1 MKKLVIIFV
10 AVALLIG
17 ASLLFWPRSHATPAN
32 IASFHRESDALVH
45 AAKMATLS
53 CYMFADDHTNQLPAS
68 FAQLNT
74 SRQKTELSDANWEFV
89 ASGDKDSF
97 TNPDVTIYFLEKEPR
112 HSPDGT
118 FARVYATVNGRVFL
132 LTSTGR
138 DFTAVE
144 RQRGFLIRRATN

>member
-32 IASFHRESDALVH
+32 IASFHRKSDALVG

-53 CYMFADDHTNQLPAS
+53 CYLFADDHTNQLPRS
-68 FAQLNT
+68 FAQLNAYG
-74 SRQKTELSDANWEFV
+74 QKTTLSDANWEFV
-89 ASGDKDSF
+89 ASGNKDSF

-112 HSPDGT
+112 QSPDGT

-144 RQRGFLIRRATN
+144 RKRGFLIGRPRN